1 MSKKLILPAGGW
13 KPRPYQQK
21 LWNALE
27 GGCKRAIAVWHRR
40 AGKDEIALNF
50 AATQAMTRPGNYW
63 HCLPLYSAARKA
75 IWQSVNPHTG
85 RRRIDEA
92 FPKEIRK
99 SINETEMHIKFV
111 NGSTWSVIGSDSYDA
126 LVGAAPKGIVWSEF
140 GRANPASWSYLL
152 PILVENNGWALIIST
167 PYGRNALHS
176 MLQMARNKS
185 DWYTEVS
192 TVRDTGAISLEAVE
206 DQRLEYQALFGQD
219 VGDSLIEQE
228 YFCSFE
234 AAVLGAYW
242 GKELGQIEAA
252 GQINNK
258 IEIDRS
264 LPIHTSWDLGIDD
277 PCAIWVFQVGNGRI
291 NICDFYESSGHG
303 LSHYTDWL
311 ADKGYRGG
319 IDWVPHDARA
329 RDIGSGRTRVETLL
343 ALGRKPRV
351 VPSQSLM
358 DGVNS
363 ARLTIPICHFHEGNC
378 AKGLEALRSY
388 KAEWSEEL
396 RTFKKSPAHDWASHA
411 SDSFRYLSLAWRQPV
426 AAEEV
431 VTTKQIV
438 AAMCKPKTWN
448 EIWAMRAEEL
458 RERDDVELPEHFD
471 DFNLNNKPLEME

>member
-92 FPKEIRK
+92 FPKEIRE

-111 NGSTWSVIGSDSYDA
+111 NGSTWSVIGSNSYDA

-252 GQINNK
+252 GKSIT
-258 IEIDRS
+258 RS
-264 LPIHTSWDLGIDD
+264 RLIAHSRYIRAGIWGLTIRA
-277 PCAIWVFQVGNGRI
+277 PSGSSRLETVASIFAIFTKTPAVT
-291 NICDFYESSGHG
+291 G
-303 LSHYTDWL
+303 LAIT
-311 ADKGYRGG
+311 
-319 IDWVPHDARA
+319 P
-329 RDIGSGRTRVETLL
+329 IGSPTRATAAALTGFLMTRGL
-343 ALGRKPRV
+343 AILAPAVPASKPCSLSAGSRVWCPRKV
-351 VPSQSLM
+351 
-358 DGVNS
+358 
-363 ARLTIPICHFHEGNC
+363 
-378 AKGLEALRSY
+378 
-388 KAEWSEEL
+388 
-396 RTFKKSPAHDWASHA
+396 
-411 SDSFRYLSLAWRQPV
+411 
-426 AAEEV
+426 
-431 VTTKQIV
+431 
-438 AAMCKPKTWN
+438 
-448 EIWAMRAEEL
+448 
-458 RERDDVELPEHFD
+458 
-471 DFNLNNKPLEME
+471 